1 MGWAYAA
8 GDEMYAGI
16 AAVANAAAKGEA
28 LPEGNPFAIPEAM
41 EKMGRMDLPG
51 FRKLRP

>member
-28 LPEGNPFAIPEAM
+28 FPEGNPFAIPETI
-41 EKMGRMDLPG
+41 EKMDRMDLPG